1 MMKKLKNT
9 TVGEVA
15 KQLARLRNEEGATTS
30 SRVLTL
36 VILAEKGHSKTAVEA
51 ALKASYEHPCRI
63 IVHLD
68 YGQDA
73 PDQLD
78 ARIYVGGDAGA
89 SELIILRGYGSAAV
103 ATESLISGLLLPDSP
118 IVAWWPHS
126 VPENP
131 AEHSIGRIAQ
141 RRITDSARAYDPLG
155 VLKKLAASYTDGDT
169 DLAWIRLTLWR
180 IQLAAVFDQ
189 IEPAPVRKVLV
200 SGSSLSPSVVLLG
213 AWLGDRLNAE
223 VHLRTTNVKRGLYK
237 VELEREDGSVVI
249 HRPGRS
255 IATVSS
261 PGVPDQQISL
271 PARSLA
277 DCLAEELR
285 RLDPDEVYGEV
296 LQAVVAGAHIV
307 VDVAGDDEDD
317 APENYT
323 ELYDA

>member
-1 MMKKLKNT
+1 MIKKIKDT
-9 TVGEVA
+9 TVAEVA
-15 KQLARLRNEEGATTS
+15 KELSRLRNEEGTTTS

-51 ALKASYEHPCRI
+51 ALKASYEHPSRI

-68 YGQDA
+68 YGKDA
-73 PDQLD
+73 ADRLD

-126 VPENP
+126 VPANP
-131 AEHSIGRIAQ
+131 SEHSIGKIAQ

-155 VLKKLAASYTDGDT
+155 VLQKLGATYRAGDT

-180 IQLAAVFDQ
+180 IQIAAVFDQ
-189 IEPAPVRKVLV
+189 ISPATVSKVTV

-213 AWLGDRLNAE
+213 AWLGTRLQAK
-223 VHLRTTNVKRGLYK
+223 VHLRTTDVHRGLYR
-237 VELEREDGSVVI
+237 VQLERDDGSIII
-249 HRPGRS
+249 HRPGRN
-255 IATVSS
+255 IATISS
-261 PGVPDQQISL
+261 PGAPDQQISL
-271 PARSLA
+271 PVRSLA

-296 LQAVVAGAHIV
+296 LRSVVDGCTIV
-307 VDVAGDDEDD
+307 VDINAEDTVT
-317 APENYT
+317 EGTEYT
-323 ELYDA
+323 EVYDA

>member
-1 MMKKLKNT
+1 MMKKLKDT

-15 KQLARLRNEEGATTS
+15 KELSRLRSEEGATTS

-51 ALKASYEHPCRI
+51 ALKASYEHPSRI
-63 IVHLD
+63 IVHID
-68 YGQDA
+68 YGQDT
-73 PDQLD
+73 DDRLD

-131 AEHSIGRIAQ
+131 AEHSIGKIAQ
-141 RRITDSARAYDPLG
+141 RRITDSARAYAPLG
-155 VLKKLAASYTDGDT
+155 VLEKLAASYKDGDT

-180 IQLAAVFDQ
+180 IQIAAVFDQ
-189 IEPAPVRKVLV
+189 IEPSPVKRVVV
-200 SGSSLSPSVVLLG
+200 SGSSMSPSVVLLG
-213 AWLGDRLNAE
+213 AWLGDRLGAE
-223 VHLRTTNVKRGLYK
+223 VHLRTTDVQRGLYK
-237 VELEREDGSVVI
+237 VELEREDGSIII
-249 HRPGRS
+249 HRPGRN
-255 IATVSS
+255 IATISS

-296 LQAVVAGAHIV
+296 LKSVVASGNIV
-307 VDVAGDDEDD
+307 VDVNVDDVHDEGAD
-317 APENYT
+317 YT
-323 ELYDA
+323 EVYDA